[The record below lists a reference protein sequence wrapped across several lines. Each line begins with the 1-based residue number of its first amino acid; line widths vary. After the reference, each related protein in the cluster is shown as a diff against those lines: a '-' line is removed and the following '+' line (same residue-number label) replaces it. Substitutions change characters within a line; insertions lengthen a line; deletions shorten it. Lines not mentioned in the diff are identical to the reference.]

1 MTALG
6 TGPPE
11 SLVLSL
17 IRASFSGVY
26 PLSGSWYRTGVGTP
40 TMAELT
46 EANEA
51 TKQALLRALEKAKAE
66 PRAWPLRRM
75 PALVPF
81 TTIYNP
87 ASRRRLGLAHNRE
100 STMARSRR

>member
-1 MTALG
+1 
-6 TGPPE
+6 
-11 SLVLSL
+11 
-17 IRASFSGVY
+17 
-26 PLSGSWYRTGVGTP
+26 
-40 TMAELT
+40 MAELT